1 MKRVSDIRK
10 RIRCSAICIFVS
22 LFIHQCFDKLYDI
35 YIYIYLQQNEMPSAL
50 KKIGETAKGILFNY
64 LREQWNV
71 TTREREREPSD

>member
-10 RIRCSAICIFVS
+10 RTRCSAIYIFVS

-35 YIYIYLQQNEMPSAL
+35 YIYLQQNEMLSAL

>member
-10 RIRCSAICIFVS
+10 RTRCSAIYIFVS
-22 LFIHQCFDKLYDI
+22 LFIHQCFDKLYD
-35 YIYIYLQQNEMPSAL
+35 IYIYLQQNEMPSAL